1 MMTAGVESVTKVKSG
16 TFEIKWKTV
25 CYIDACVPHH
35 CNEYSISALI
45 EIKERRDDVDLLD

>member
-1 MMTAGVESVTKVKSG
+1 MTAGVESVTKVKSG